1 MFSTIYEG
9 FSPILVLRPWRIGAG
24 KKEAPLHPPDSYPRK
39 NPTPIWAYPTI
50 VPYVDARCQGVH
62 GVDNAPMLL
71 YNVHNKGRCYMKKAL
86 LIGTDGTLTE
96 VEIAGLADMQRAVGG
111 RLEAVYLHYGAVG
124 FIDEEGKL
132 KEKAGNLTATIGA
145 QSAQAIMPDDVI
157 AGDMLVLG
165 DDGYGDNAD
174 VPDKTVRYFETV
186 NKLRQAQGV

>member
-1 MFSTIYEG
+1 
-9 FSPILVLRPWRIGAG
+9 
-24 KKEAPLHPPDSYPRK
+24 
-39 NPTPIWAYPTI
+39 
-50 VPYVDARCQGVH
+50 
-62 GVDNAPMLL
+62 
-71 YNVHNKGRCYMKKAL
+71 MKKAL

-111 RLEAVYLHYGAVG
+111 RIEAVYLHYGAVG

-174 VPDKTVRYFETV
+174 VPAETVRYFETV